1 MSDTTKA
8 VAVQEVHGNT
18 MFSDTGRFALAQR
31 AATVFANSQL
41 VPPHLRGKVADC
53 VIALNI
59 AERLGEDPLT
69 IMQSIY
75 VVSGKAG
82 WSSSYMIAR
91 INQSGAIKGRITWDI
106 VGKGKDLEVTAK
118 ATLADTGEVVT
129 ATATMQMAIAEGWT
143 NNKKYQSMPEQML
156 RFRSAAMLQRLYFPE
171 VMLGMRTAEELET
184 EPAPAM
190 KDVTPQAN
198 TVADT
203 LASFVAQSKP
213 EPTPEP
219 MVEDTSEPAPGPNVI
234 DRDDPVQVE
243 ELEKRTGI
251 KKDAEPVVIDAEDA
265 ERGEAFD
272 PSDYLKANIKR
283 LKAVKS
289 AEELKALD
297 VEVSVTLREY
307 PEYARMWNSASAV
320 RLNELQDSKPA
331 KTTR

>member
-41 VPPHLRGKVADC
+41 VPQHLRGKVADC

-129 ATATMQMAIAEGWT
+129 ATASMQMAIAEGWT

-203 LASFVAQSKP
+203 LASFVAQAAP
-213 EPTPEP
+213 AQPGP
-219 MVEDTSEPAPGPNVI
+219 MVESHDEPAPGPNVI

-272 PSDYLKANIKR
+272 PSDYLKATIKR

-297 VEVSVTLREY
+297 VEVSVILREY